1 MGTKPKLQPKIIKV
15 MVATTALTFVILM
28 IAYQALT

>member
-1 MGTKPKLQPKIIKV
+1 MATTSKLQPKVIKV

-28 IAYQALT
+28 LVYLAVT